1 MNRVSEI
8 NIARAKAKQIY
19 ENWDNVDQKLNNK
32 IIIDYILSTGHSEG
46 LVDPGIKEQFNDR
59 AKEIVKLYI
68 AFSQKTLDGKEEK
81 ENVKITKI
89 RHHDL
94 YKSEVCK
101 FLRNE
106 AEHPY
111 GNRSQWNSKIATKIE
126 SLIKSDKLNCS
137 NLCLERPKVDFC
149 NIVNEIL
156 GWTNYDAF
164 VKDFNEMIK
173 AKGFMQ

>member
-8 NIARAKAKQIY
+8 SIARAKAKQIY
-19 ENWDNVDQKLNNK
+19 ENWDNVDQKLNHK
-32 IIIDYILSTGHSEG
+32 IIIDHILSTGHSEG

-68 AFSQKTLDGKEEK
+68 VFSQKTLDGKEEK
-81 ENVKITKI
+81 GNVKITKI

-106 AEHPY
+106 AEHPN
-111 GNRSQWNSKIATKIE
+111 GNRSQWNSKIATKIK
-126 SLIKSDKLNCS
+126 SLIEADKLNS
-137 NLCLERPKVDFC
+137 SKLCIDRPKVDFF
-149 NIVNEIL
+149 NIVNNIL
-156 GWTNYDAF
+156 GWVSYEDF

-173 AKGFMQ
+173 EKGFQ